1 MRRCTSPWPC
11 RLRIEE
17 KYEADSPTEK
27 YNEVESDVVQP
38 AVGWWWTAAD
48 KRDGASGR
56 LSFGVVTRLQLGTDV
71 ARVSTAVGSRCGLEY
86 EPLRVCSSSR
96 LSSVSVLVCV
106 LVSVS
111 LNHDND
117 GKG

>member
-1 MRRCTSPWPC
+1 M
-11 RLRIEE
+11 
-17 KYEADSPTEK
+17 
-27 YNEVESDVVQP
+27 QP

-86 EPLRVCSSSR
+86 EPLRVLLSSK
-96 LSSVSVLVCV
+96 LSSVSVSVYV

-111 LNHDND
+111 LHHDNN
-117 GKG
+117 GEGQKEVPRQYVS